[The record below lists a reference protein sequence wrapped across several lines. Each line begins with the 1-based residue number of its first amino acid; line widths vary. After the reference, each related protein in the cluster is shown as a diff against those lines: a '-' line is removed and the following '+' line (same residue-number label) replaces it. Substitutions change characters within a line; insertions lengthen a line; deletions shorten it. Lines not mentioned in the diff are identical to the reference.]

1 MLCAMR
7 TVVRLASVALLLSWF
22 HASAGAQSAPAD
34 VAGTVRQSAWPPPGT
49 AGESIPLWPEG
60 VPGQRTDLGGET
72 LVDERVAN
80 VHEPTITLFR
90 PAAAAPGGAAVIVCP
105 GGGYTRL
112 AIEKEGRVTAE
123 WLNSLGVTA
132 FVLKYRLKEYG
143 HPAPLR
149 DVLRAIRLVRS
160 RAAEWGLAPDRIG
173 VLGFSA
179 GGHLA
184 ASAATLFDDPDGH
197 TGAALDATS
206 GRPDFAILIYPVI
219 RLAGPHAHTG
229 SARNLLGAAAP
240 ERLERYSPDTRV
252 SAQTPPVWMVHGGTD
267 TSVVPENSVAFYLAL
282 RRAGVA
288 AELLAYEH
296 GPHGIG
302 LQPGFGAMSDW
313 PRRCA
318 EWLRGRGLVR

>member
-7 TVVRLASVALLLSWF
+7 HLGRLASLALLLSWH
-22 HASAGAQSAPAD
+22 HAPAVAQSPSAGA
-34 VAGTVRQSAWPPPGT
+34 AGVVRQSTWPPPGT
-49 AGESIPLWPEG
+49 AGEPITLWPEG

-72 LVDERVAN
+72 LADERVAN
-80 VHEPTITLFR
+80 VHEPTITRFG
-90 PAAAAPGGAAVIVCP
+90 PAAANGTAVIVCP

-123 WLNSLGVTA
+123 WLNGLGVTV

-184 ASAATLFDDPDGH
+184 ASAATLFDDPDGR

-219 RLAGPHAHTG
+219 RLAGPHAHMG
-229 SARNLLGAAAP
+229 SAQNLLGAAAP
-240 ERLERYSPDTRV
+240 DRLERYSLDTRV
-252 SAQTPPVWMVHGGTD
+252 SASTPPTWMVHGGTD
-267 TSVVPENSVAFYLAL
+267 TAVVPENSVLFYLAL
-282 RRAGVA
+282 RRAGVP
-288 AELLAYEH
+288 AELLAFEH

-302 LQPGFGAMSDW
+302 LQPGFGAMSAW
-313 PRRCA
+313 PQRCA